1 MPKRGKLNLK
11 LIKLK
16 TLFVPASRNTPHSW
30 GRLACMP
37 CTSRSFQNLASEIWT
52 FFYHVSVHVTAMGRL
67 GYTRHR
73 YSSYYK
79 LNCAVKD
86 FDWSGNS
93 TRKSLQSTPNERG
106 QHLMCLLWAHAQVLH
121 WPSSTSLSVQLS
133 LTSSRL
139 HRGGRLSSPE
149 VAKWEQ
155 LVKSVVLA
163 CWSKCRLQYYNS
175 PNLMGVLENKPANVI
190 FSQSPFSW

>member
-1 MPKRGKLNLK
+1 MKRYCRYLPPGIHLTVEANWHVCRVHPAHFKIFRLK
-11 LIKLK
+11 SKPFPSVLI
-16 TLFVPASRNTPHSW
+16 
-30 GRLACMP
+30 
-37 CTSRSFQNLASEIWT
+37 
-52 FFYHVSVHVTAMGRL
+52 
-67 GYTRHR
+67 
-73 YSSYYK
+73 K

-93 TRKSLQSTPNERG
+93 TGKSLQSTPNERG

-133 LTSSRL
+133 SRL
-139 HRGGRLSSPE
+139 YRGLSSPE

-163 CWSKCRLQYYNS
+163 CWSKCRLPYYNQ
-175 PNLMGVLENKPANVI
+175 PNPMGVLENKPANVS
-190 FSQSPFSW
+190 FSQSPLKRTAVK